1 MAPLKI
7 PLLPREKAAMVKLR
21 RLGYSI
27 NMLARAF
34 SRSTSLIKRTID
46 FNFFAG
52 NLRRLDLRKLPAY
65 VKHLSTVRLWNVWL
79 KTAARWVDWIAGSG
93 ERPP

>member
-1 MAPLKI
+1 MRRVPVF
-7 PLLPREKAAMVKLR
+7 PREKAAMVKLR
-21 RLGYSI
+21 RLGFSI
-27 NMLARAF
+27 NMIARAF

-46 FNFFAG
+46 FNSFAG

-65 VKHLSTVRLWNVWL
+65 VKHLSAARLWGTWL
-79 KTAARWVDWIAGSG
+79 RLAARWVDWIAGSG